1 MEAIIR
7 TYDMNGIFLFQD
19 TAYSIKTPVPYHMLY
34 SILPPAK
41 MHVFPIPQRHPLIM
55 YKNLM
60 SYITEDTIRFFSF
73 LSPNEKVYQRK
84 GVKFVEECG
93 FPRYNKGDAKN

>member
-1 MEAIIR
+1 
-7 TYDMNGIFLFQD
+7 
-19 TAYSIKTPVPYHMLY
+19 
-34 SILPPAK
+34 
-41 MHVFPIPQRHPLIM
+41 M

-93 FPRYNKGDAKN
+93 FPRYNKVMLKTDANDEKGAFYEIFTITLTKPGKRS

>member
-1 MEAIIR
+1 
-7 TYDMNGIFLFQD
+7 
-19 TAYSIKTPVPYHMLY
+19 
-34 SILPPAK
+34 
-41 MHVFPIPQRHPLIM
+41 M